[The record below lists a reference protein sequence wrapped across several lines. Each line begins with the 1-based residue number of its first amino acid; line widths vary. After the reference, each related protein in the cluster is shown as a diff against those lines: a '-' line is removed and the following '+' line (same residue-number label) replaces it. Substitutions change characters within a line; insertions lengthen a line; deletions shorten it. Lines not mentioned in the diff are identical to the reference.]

1 MKKADILFIKINIKK
16 NTNKYFSVVNNT
28 MQIISKHQRHQLNF
42 GCMED
47 KIEQDNPV
55 RFIDAFV
62 EHIELE
68 KLGFLA
74 RANKQEGRPG
84 FDAKL
89 FLKIYFYGY
98 LNGIRSSRRLAKE
111 CIRNI
116 ELQWLCVQL
125 QPNYHSICDF
135 RKDNAKALT
144 NTFKLFILFLKEEQ
158 LVSGETIAI
167 DGTKVRAH
175 NSKKQ
180 NYSAKKLER
189 HLNYIETKTNE
200 YLSSLAETDEQED
213 GIKVRDVAQKIERLK
228 TKKIYY
234 EHLQEKL
241 AASGDTQISV
251 SDADA
256 RALLVQGQVVE
267 VAYNVQAAV
276 DDKHKLVVATHTI
289 NKNDRNALSAIAK
302 EAKSNLAIETYTAL
316 VDKGYHNGRQI
327 AQCQQENITTIVAA
341 PEVVNSNEY
350 GTTEAYM
357 VTKFTYN
364 KTTDTYTCPQG
375 ELLSTTGTWHKKTRE
390 RDSYVFKKYRT
401 PKCKTCAVKHLCTG
415 RQKGGRELDR
425 SEFAEAVETNNTN
438 YKNNAALYR
447 KRQEINEHIF
457 GTIKRKWNYYYT
469 DLKGLEKVNGEYS
482 LIMLVYNMKRCFN
495 IVGIENLIA
504 KIKNWQPEYPKPILF
519 AGILA
524 LIESIYEKIF
534 FSKKN
539 DAIKTVC

>member
-1 MKKADILFIKINIKK
+1 
-16 NTNKYFSVVNNT
+16 
-28 MQIISKHQRHQLNF
+28 MQIISMYHRQQLEF
-42 GCMED
+42 GCLED
-47 KIEQDNPV
+47 KISPDNAV

-62 EHIELE
+62 EHIDLE
-68 KLGFLA
+68 KLGFEV
-74 RANKQEGRPG
+74 RATKQEGRPG

-111 CIRNI
+111 CSRNI

-144 NTFKLFILFLKEEQ
+144 NTFKLFVSFLKEEQ

-180 NYSAKKLER
+180 NFSAKKLER
-189 HLNYIETKTNE
+189 HLEYIENKTNE
-200 YLSSLAETDEQED
+200 YLNALETNDLKED
-213 GIKVRDVAQKIERLK
+213 AIKVSDVTKKIERLK
-228 TKKIYY
+228 TNKIYY

-251 SDADA
+251 TDTDA

-276 DDKHKLVVATHTI
+276 DDKHNLVVATHTI
-289 NKNDRNALSAIAK
+289 NKNDRKALSAIAK
-302 EAKSNLAIETYTAL
+302 EAKRNLQVETYTAL
-316 VDKGYHNGRQI
+316 VDKGYHNGNQI
-327 AQCQQENITTIVAA
+327 AQCQQENITTIVAV
-341 PEVVNSNEY
+341 PELVNSNEY
-350 GTTEAYM
+350 GTTAAYM
-357 VTKFTYN
+357 VTQFTYD
-364 KTTDTYTCPQG
+364 KSTDTYICPQG
-375 ELLSTTGTWHKKTRE
+375 EMLYTTGTWHKKTRE
-390 RDSYVFKKYRT
+390 RDSHQFKKYRT
-401 PKCKTCAVKHLCTG
+401 PKCKECAVKHLCTG
-415 RQKGGRELDR
+415 RQKGGREIDR
-425 SEFAEAVETNNTN
+425 SEFAEAVEINNTN
-438 YKNNAALYR
+438 YKNNPTLYR

-482 LIMLVYNMKRCFN
+482 LIMLVYNMRRCFT
-495 IVGIENLIA
+495 IVGVEELIA
-504 KIKNWQPEYPKPILF
+504 KIKRWQPKYPKPSIFAAILNF
-519 AGILA
+519 TEAIWRMIYFGKRYSA
-524 LIESIYEKIF
+524 LKIASVERLHGSAARMYGLKSPDF
-534 FSKKN
+534 Y
-539 DAIKTVC
+539 